1 MHEWDDTLLDGVAER
16 EKRFEG
22 RAENVLRMM
31 DRIDSHLAAVEA
43 EAAAGAGAARG
54 DSNDDDDDDDG
65 ENSSQH
71 SADRVEP

>member
-1 MHEWDDTLLDGVAER
+1 MCVCVCEWDVTLLDGVAER

-43 EAAAGAGAARG
+43 EAAAAGG
-54 DSNDDDDDDDG
+54 DSNDDDDGG

>member
-43 EAAAGAGAARG
+43 EATAGAAEG
-54 DSNDDDDDDDG
+54 DSDDDG
-65 ENSSQH
+65 GGE
-71 SADRVEP
+71 